1 MTCTLN
7 DSPAAVI
14 LEKLFADAEQ
24 QRAKAHDAPGPAEA
38 EPPQQTPFERF
49 SAARNRYMPIDRPFG
64 HLMYA
69 LIRASRPAVV
79 VEFGTSFGISTI
91 FLAAAVRDNG
101 MGKVIT
107 TEFIAEKLVTARQNL
122 TDAGLAD
129 LIEFRG
135 GDAIQ
140 TLAEPLPGPVDFLFL
155 DGEKSMYLDIV
166 KLLEPRMKPGCLVVS
181 DNTDHEGTQTYL
193 DYIRA
198 AGSGYISSA
207 LLTTGGPKHQSG
219 HEVSVRL

>member
-1 MTCTLN
+1 MTCTLT
-7 DSPAAVI
+7 DPPAANV
-14 LEKLFADAEQ
+14 LEKLYADAEQ
-24 QRAKAHDAPGPAEA
+24 QSAKALPAPDPAGA
-38 EPPQQTPFERF
+38 AQQTPFERF
-49 SAARNRYMPIDRPFG
+49 TAAKDRYMPIDRPFG
-64 HLMYA
+64 NLMYA

-79 VEFGTSFGISTI
+79 AEFGTSFGISTI

-107 TEFIAEKLVTARQNL
+107 TEFIAEKIVTARQNL
-122 TDAGLAD
+122 TDACLAD
-129 LIEFRG
+129 LVEFRG

-166 KLLEPRMKPGCLVVS
+166 KLLEPRMKPGCLIVS
-181 DNTDHEGTQTYL
+181 DNTDQPGAASYL
-193 DYIRA
+193 AHIRA
-198 AGSGYISSA
+198 AGSGYLSSA
-207 LLTTGGPKHQSG
+207 LLTTGGPKHESG